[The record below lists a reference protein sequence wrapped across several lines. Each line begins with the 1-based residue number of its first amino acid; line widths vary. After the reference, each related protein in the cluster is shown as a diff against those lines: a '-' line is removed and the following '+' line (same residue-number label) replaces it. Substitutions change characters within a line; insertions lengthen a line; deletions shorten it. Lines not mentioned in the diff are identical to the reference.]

1 MVNKGVF
8 IICFPKLRVQ
18 GLAIYPFIFLQNK
31 NLCRDEKIINHE
43 MIHIRQQL
51 ELLILPFYILYILN
65 LAINYFVYR
74 NIYSAYRNIVFEQEA
89 YENDSNLNY
98 LKNRKFATW
107 LCYLNKC
114 RKS

>member
-8 IICFPKLRVQ
+8 IIFFSKLRVQ

-31 NLCRDEKIINHE
+31 NLSQDKRIINHE

-51 ELLILPFYILYILN
+51 EMLIIPFYIFYILN
-65 LAINYFVYR
+65 FIINYF
-74 NIYSAYRNIVFEQEA
+74 IYHNFYNAYRNVIFELEA
-89 YENDSNLNY
+89 FDNDDDLNY
-98 LKNRKFATW
+98 LKNRKFASW
-107 LCYLNKC
+107 LDYLNKS